1 MRQPLL
7 NKNQQK
13 EVIIKRLEGN
23 SIMHL
28 AIEFNVSVKTI
39 QRIIKGIHLR
49 TNNKRVVLDSAEVIE
64 KYKELNKISEVAK
77 FFKVSESTIKEVLKK
92 ANFKW
97 DSSVTGRFHFFNENF
112 FATIDTEEKAYWL
125 GFIFADGSIHKN
137 GNRINI
143 TLKENDL
150 IHLEKFAKEINYK
163 GKIANV
169 ITTKAC
175 SLTLYSKKMS
185 SDLVKLGCMSD
196 KSSKIVFPDTD
207 IVPLYLQ
214 SHFMRGYFDGDGC
227 LTSSK
232 RPTFS
237 IVSNYVFIE
246 KFQELLINELNIS
259 KTKLYKHKGQNT
271 YSLIYGGVKM
281 IKKIVQYL
289 YKDSNIFLDRKKEV
303 CKKWKFIS

>member
-7 NKNQQK
+7 NKDQQK
-13 EVIIKRLEGN
+13 EVIIKRIEGN
-23 SIMHL
+23 SIIQL

-39 QRIIKGIHLR
+39 QRVIKGIHIR
-49 TNNKRVVLDSAEVIE
+49 TNNKRVVLDSVEVIE

-77 FFKVSESTIKEVLKK
+77 FFKVAEITIKGVLKK

-97 DSSVTGRFHFFNENF
+97 DSSVTGRFHLFNENF
-112 FATIDTEEKAYWL
+112 FTNIDTEEKAYWL

-143 TLKENDL
+143 TLKESDL

-169 ITTKAC
+169 INTKAC

-214 SHFMRGYFDGDGC
+214 NHFMRGYFDGDGC